1 MNQLLRTVF
10 FLEED
15 SAIPV
20 DGKPLMLETIV
31 NRPALS
37 WAAERLIADGVQRF
51 FVVSSPRFVQQVRAC
66 FPAEA
71 DLTVSEQQTDL
82 MAFLN
87 TPDEVFV
94 LPRAAVPME
103 VAGVGFAYSAPG
115 YELQEIWKDK
125 MTNAITAATLVPGW
139 LPIFGPETIAEL
151 EPILANQHVTDNKKK
166 EQ

>member
-15 SAIPV
+15 ASIPV
-20 DGKPLMLETIV
+20 DGKPLMLETILH
-31 NRPALS
+31 RPAMS
-37 WAAERLIADGVQRF
+37 WAAERLMADGVQRF
-51 FVVSSPRFVQQVRAC
+51 FVVSSPRFADDVRAC

-94 LPRAAVPME
+94 LPRAAVPMDA
-103 VAGVGFAYSAPG
+103 AGVGFAYSAPG
-115 YELQEIWKDK
+115 YELQEVWKTK

-139 LPIFGPETIAEL
+139 LPLFGRETIAEL
-151 EPILANQHVTDNKKK
+151 EPIFAERAAGGQ
-166 EQ
+166 

>member
-1 MNQLLRTVF
+1 MNQMQRTVF

-15 SAIPV
+15 ASIPV

-37 WAAERLIADGVQRF
+37 WAAERLIEDGVQRF
-51 FVVSSPRFVQQVRAC
+51 LVVSSPRFAEQVRAC

-71 DLTVSEQQTDL
+71 DLIVSEQQSDL
-82 MAFLN
+82 MTFLN

-94 LPRAAVPME
+94 LPRAAVPMAG
-103 VAGVGFAYSAPG
+103 AGVGFAYSAPG
-115 YELQEIWKDK
+115 YELQEVWKQK

-139 LPIFGPETIAEL
+139 LPIFGPETLAEL
-151 EPILANQHVTDNKKK
+151 ETILAKK
-166 EQ
+166 Q